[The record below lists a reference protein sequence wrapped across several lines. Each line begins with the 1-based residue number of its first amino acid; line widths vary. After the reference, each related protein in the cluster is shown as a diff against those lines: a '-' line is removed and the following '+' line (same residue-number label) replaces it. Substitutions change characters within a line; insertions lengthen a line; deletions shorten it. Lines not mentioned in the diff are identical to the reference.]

1 MGEEE
6 SEASIRTWL
15 DKSDEHNRELLS
27 KYKPGQW
34 VELFID
40 GEKTKAVK
48 IINID
53 LDFNSGSLQE
63 VFFDYEDSDGNT
75 VTGAMADDII
85 GILEDPNT
93 PPISPAPENLELDFG
108 PDWPGDRENPF

>member
-6 SEASIRTWL
+6 SEASIRTCL
-15 DKSDEHNRELLS
+15 EAHEKHNQELLS

-48 IINID
+48 IIKIYS
-53 LDFNSGSLQE
+53 DFNGGSVE
-63 VFFDYEDSDGNT
+63 DVFFDYEDSDGNT
-75 VTGAMADDII
+75 VTGAMADDIVN
-85 GILEDPNT
+85 ILEDPNT

-108 PDWPGDRENPF
+108 PNWPGDREDPF